1 MPTTGHWK
9 ADDLPDLTGRTFV
22 VTGANSGL
30 GYEATRALARKGAR
44 VVMACRDP
52 ARAQAA
58 LDEIR
63 AQVPDSG
70 VEAMQLDLA
79 DLASVRRFA
88 EAFLSRHDT
97 LHGLCNNA
105 GVMALPFRKTADGFE
120 MQFGTNHLGHF
131 ALTGL
136 LLEALLHTPG
146 ARVVNQSSTAH
157 KVGRLDFDDLHW
169 ERRRYSKWRAYGQS
183 KLSNLLFTY
192 ELQRRLEARRAQV
205 IAAACHPGYAATNL
219 QGAGPRMLGS
229 RLRERG
235 MQLANRIFSQSAEM
249 GALPLI
255 YAATAPQLQGGEYI
269 GPDGFA
275 ESRGYPKQVRSS
287 PRSYDTGAAA
297 RLWAASEKLTGVR
310 YEPLR

>member
-1 MPTTGHWK
+1 MAATEPWS

-30 GYEATRALARKGAR
+30 GFEASLALVRRGAR

-58 LDEIR
+58 LEEIR
-63 AQVPDSG
+63 ARAPEGG
-70 VEAMQLDLA
+70 VETMELDLA

-88 EAFLSRHDT
+88 DAFLARHDA

-105 GVMALPFRKTADGFE
+105 GVMALPFCKTTDGFE

-136 LLEALLHTPG
+136 LLERLLGTPG

-169 ERRRYSKWRAYGQS
+169 QRRRYSKWRAYGQS

-192 ELQRRLEARRAQV
+192 ELQRRLEARRAPV

-219 QGAGPRMLGS
+219 QTAGPRMLGS

-235 MQLANRIFSQSAEM
+235 MDLANRLFSQTAEM
-249 GALPLI
+249 GALPLV
-255 YAATAPQLQGGEYI
+255 YAAAAPGVRGSDYI
-269 GPDGFA
+269 GPGGFA
-275 ESRGYPKQVRSS
+275 ESRGYPTKVRSS
-287 PRSYDTGAAA
+287 RRSYDTGAAG
-297 RLWAASEKLTGVR
+297 RLWEASEKLTGVP